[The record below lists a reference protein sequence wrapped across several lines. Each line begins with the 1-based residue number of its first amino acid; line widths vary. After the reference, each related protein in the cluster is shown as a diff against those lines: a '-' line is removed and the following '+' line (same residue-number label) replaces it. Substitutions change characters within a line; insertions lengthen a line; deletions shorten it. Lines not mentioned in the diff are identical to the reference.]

1 MKPAPRFTRA
11 NPEARRQMLV
21 EAARRCLSKGG
32 IAAFTVDQIC
42 KEAGVSRGL
51 INHYFPNKDD
61 LLVEIYQDSLYKTVN
76 SQIAEARRHDEGDGP
91 PEFLLKAIVEAN
103 FAQDYFARENLLVWL
118 TLWGEIATNAK
129 LRSAHRLLYESYRKT
144 LAGAIERVAGARARH
159 VDSAALARAFIALVD
174 GLWLEWCLD
183 PRAVS
188 TDAAR
193 ESCYDLLEAKLGSL
207 R

>member
-1 MKPAPRFTRA
+1 VKPAPRFTRA
-11 NPEARRQMLV
+11 HPEARRQMLI

-32 IAAFTVDQIC
+32 IAAFTVDRIC
-42 KEAGVSRGL
+42 KEARVSRGL

-61 LLVEIYQDSLYKTVN
+61 LLVEVYQDSLYKTVN
-76 SQIAEARRHDEGDGP
+76 SQIGEAQRNDERDGP

-103 FAQDYFARENLLVWL
+103 FTQDYFARENLLVWL

-129 LRSAHRLLYESYRKT
+129 LRSVHRSLYESYRKT
-144 LAGAIERVAGARARH
+144 LASAIEKVSAPRGRT
-159 VDSAALARAFIALVD
+159 VDASSLARSFIALVD

-188 TDAAR
+188 TEAAR
-193 ESCYDLLEAKLGSL
+193 DSCYDLLETKLGPL